1 MCGRAVEGQSH
12 SLCFRRTRHPVF
24 HLAMDNRRPL
34 QANYTVHPVS
44 SAHLHSNHP
53 VPWANTVPDLSDTT
67 TISTATMTTKTTMTS
82 QLHGFPHQV
91 NPWIPYQ
98 LYAQGI
104 EQLERGFNFPLGCN
118 ATCPA
123 KTIRCSEVEV
133 PRCFDMDC
141 HCSKGFLL
149 PNEFQTSVST
159 HGRIAVVLAGQTRSF
174 FSELM
179 NEYWRLFL
187 AQFHGDAVLFAV
199 LSTVS
204 GQKGRYSGLPSRR
217 KDQVWSK
224 FTVRELQK
232 CLDKL
237 NVTWDAVF
245 LDDPC
250 SWEVARKYVKDRI
263 LRDMLTPSKPGKL
276 PGEGG
281 YENVFRARTIAF
293 DRLLQYE
300 KETGRRFQHVIVLRP
315 DIVTYFGN
323 EDPVSVVRSVKDT
336 VLWFND
342 MVSIFERKFATYVF
356 TVPATLR
363 TLHSSATDPDA
374 FLALHHRLWN
384 RSNTASRIIILHGHL
399 GYHGIPVCGRQ
410 LQALPI
416 IRCNFPDLEVL
427 MIGIVRDLWRVKG
440 PQRLCLDLIRGSLK
454 LLQEEFRRLGVRESL
469 VENFIVCHKDMW
481 RHVVRPG
488 SWHRSNRANAE
499 STSCLER
506 KVVFWLGLLHI
517 SLDIS
522 NEMCSSPS
530 QNTTL

>member
-179 NEYWRLFL
+179 NEY
-187 AQFHGDAVLFAV
+187 
-199 LSTVS
+199 
-204 GQKGRYSGLPSRR
+204 
-217 KDQVWSK
+217 
-224 FTVRELQK
+224 
-232 CLDKL
+232 
-237 NVTWDAVF
+237 
-245 LDDPC
+245 
-250 SWEVARKYVKDRI
+250 
-263 LRDMLTPSKPGKL
+263 
-276 PGEGG
+276 
-281 YENVFRARTIAF
+281 
-293 DRLLQYE
+293 
-300 KETGRRFQHVIVLRP
+300 
-315 DIVTYFGN
+315 
-323 EDPVSVVRSVKDT
+323 
-336 VLWFND
+336 
-342 MVSIFERKFATYVF
+342 
-356 TVPATLR
+356 
-363 TLHSSATDPDA
+363 
-374 FLALHHRLWN
+374 
-384 RSNTASRIIILHGHL
+384 
-399 GYHGIPVCGRQ
+399 
-410 LQALPI
+410 
-416 IRCNFPDLEVL
+416 
-427 MIGIVRDLWRVKG
+427 
-440 PQRLCLDLIRGSLK
+440 
-454 LLQEEFRRLGVRESL
+454 
-469 VENFIVCHKDMW
+469 
-481 RHVVRPG
+481 
-488 SWHRSNRANAE
+488 
-499 STSCLER
+499 
-506 KVVFWLGLLHI
+506 
-517 SLDIS
+517 
-522 NEMCSSPS
+522 
-530 QNTTL
+530 